1 MKRVLLLVGVMLVIV
16 AYLVALAFFAP
27 RQVYVFMLIPSLL
40 ATGYTFAKKKART
53 VTTICIVVVAAV
65 FAVAPIDFRVVAGKN
80 RKGVF
85 FLPIDYG
92 IAPRSV
98 DQGYCPGGCIVDHPT
113 HAIVLRI

>member
-53 VTTICIVVVAAV
+53 VTTI
-65 FAVAPIDFRVVAGKN
+65 
-80 RKGVF
+80 
-85 FLPIDYG
+85 
-92 IAPRSV
+92 
-98 DQGYCPGGCIVDHPT
+98 
-113 HAIVLRI
+113 